1 LGLGGVWNWRKEMV
15 SRDVG
20 AKDWLAQQ
28 SGAGMFLHRSPKK
41 GEECLDLVL
50 LHD

>member
-1 LGLGGVWNWRKEMV
+1 MV